1 MRSKCSF
8 LLLMVILLAGTSSAQ
23 EFRGRIQGNV
33 SDTTQAAIAGAAVII
48 TNTGTDVSTRRQTN
62 ESGHYLFD
70 LVVPGRYTV
79 TVEYPGFSKFVQE
92 NIALQ
97 QRGDVTVDAIMKAG
111 DIKDSVTVTAEAN
124 VVQFN
129 TGKLETTVDSRLTN
143 SVPQLYRT
151 PFLLAQLDPAVEP
164 NPGSTELMPYHSWG
178 PNAQRVGGGQT
189 YTADLQVD
197 GAPVGIGYK
206 TSYVPSPDM
215 VQEVNV
221 QQNAVDAEYGHS
233 AGSAI
238 SLTLKSGTNQW
249 HGTAFYQGQYPWANA
264 LEDRVYRT
272 VNLGRNHMYGG
283 TLGHPIIKNKLF
295 NFVAYEGWEQTDP
308 ATLVN
313 TLPTDLERM
322 GDFSQSLNNAGGLRT
337 IYDPWSTQTSADG
350 KTITRTPFP
359 GNVIPKDRIDSVAA
373 GYVSNLW
380 KPNGPGIGPYH
391 VNNYSVA
398 LPIKFPYK
406 NFSDRADYNVTDK
419 LRISGR
425 FSMFKTPVTSSNP
438 TGSDYFVSD
447 RGSNRDAKSVT
458 GDVTYM
464 LSPST
469 VINLRGDYH
478 SFIDQSNYATQFS
491 LDGWGKIFPNNDFY
505 KLVFQDPNVP
515 VQLPR
520 MSITGTD
527 GGTRNFNMGPGG
539 GYWNQKPTGNSFAA
553 KVAQQRGAHYLKAG
567 FETRGTRSPQGI
579 VLSNPGF
586 GFDARPT
593 SDTYVNPNTLLSGDG
608 FATFLLGAVS
618 PTNGGPSDW
627 DSSTTSMPVINFLTP
642 STRFYSGFLN
652 DDWKITRDLTLNLG
666 IRYEYE
672 MAWREEEDRSV
683 RPLDLTTP
691 IPEFQGANAPKIPD
705 VVKQFYTGPT
715 IYNGAF
721 QFTDSNNRGQ
731 WNAGSGTWSPRIGAA
746 YRINDK
752 TSVRAAYGRYVTPWI
767 SGTTDFN
774 NLTTPGY
781 TNYTGAPPLVQGVPQ
796 MHLANPFPASFP
808 VQPAY
813 QKTLGAYT
821 QLGDSTTYYEL
832 DRPRQKSDRFNFS
845 IQRQLPTGMVLDVT
859 YYLNRSS
866 FIFDTSRNLN
876 MVDPNIAYKSKD
888 AVNQQVPNPFYNV
901 LPVEKFP
908 GPLRY
913 QETVSISSLM
923 KPYPQYGDLNV
934 VDGQPGGN
942 LKYQSL
948 QIKLQK
954 NYSKG
959 YSFLFGYNYHNERD
973 ERFYNDI
980 AVYSQQYTWIDS
992 PASRHRLSLAGSW
1005 EIPFGKGRQ
1014 YASQSPRIVDALIG
1028 GWNLSPIISW
1038 RSGAFLQFDG
1048 MVANGDPRIDNP
1060 TPQRWFNTDVFS
1072 PLPAYTPR
1080 SNPWVYSGLTGPG
1093 YFNIDASLVKQFNI
1107 TERFRFALR
1116 MDSFNLL
1123 NSITWADPSTN
1134 VYSST
1139 FGQSTDILT
1148 NTHGRRTQLGLR
1160 VEF

>member
-1 MRSKCSF
+1 
-8 LLLMVILLAGTSSAQ
+8 
-23 EFRGRIQGNV
+23 
-33 SDTTQAAIAGAAVII
+33 
-48 TNTGTDVSTRRQTN
+48 
-62 ESGHYLFD
+62 
-70 LVVPGRYTV
+70 
-79 TVEYPGFSKFVQE
+79 
-92 NIALQ
+92 
-97 QRGDVTVDAIMKAG
+97 
-111 DIKDSVTVTAEAN
+111 
-124 VVQFN
+124 
-129 TGKLETTVDSRLTN
+129 
-143 SVPQLYRT
+143 
-151 PFLLAQLDPAVEP
+151 
-164 NPGSTELMPYHSWG
+164 
-178 PNAQRVGGGQT
+178 
-189 YTADLQVD
+189 
-197 GAPVGIGYK
+197 
-206 TSYVPSPDM
+206 
-215 VQEVNV
+215 
-221 QQNAVDAEYGHS
+221 
-233 AGSAI
+233 
-238 SLTLKSGTNQW
+238 
-249 HGTAFYQGQYPWANA
+249 
-264 LEDRVYRT
+264 
-272 VNLGRNHMYGG
+272 
-283 TLGHPIIKNKLF
+283 
-295 NFVAYEGWEQTDP
+295 
-308 ATLVN
+308 
-313 TLPTDLERM
+313 
-322 GDFSQSLNNAGGLRT
+322 
-337 IYDPWSTQTSADG
+337 
-350 KTITRTPFP
+350 
-359 GNVIPKDRIDSVAA
+359 
-373 GYVSNLW
+373 
-380 KPNGPGIGPYH
+380 
-391 VNNYSVA
+391 
-398 LPIKFPYK
+398 
-406 NFSDRADYNVTDK
+406 
-419 LRISGR
+419 
-425 FSMFKTPVTSSNP
+425 
-438 TGSDYFVSD
+438 
-447 RGSNRDAKSVT
+447 
-458 GDVTYM
+458 
-464 LSPST
+464 
-469 VINLRGDYH
+469 
-478 SFIDQSNYATQFS
+478 
-491 LDGWGKIFPNNDFY
+491 
-505 KLVFQDPNVP
+505 
-515 VQLPR
+515 

-553 KVAQQRGAHYLKAG
+553 KIAQQRGAHYLKAG

-642 STRFYSGFLN
+642 STRFYGGFLN

-666 IRYEYE
+666 LRYEYE

-821 QLGDSTTYYEL
+821 QLGDSTTYYQL

-876 MVDPNIAYKSKD
+876 MVDPNIAYKYKD

-1107 TERFRFALR
+1107 TERFRFALAHG
-1116 MDSFNLL
+1116 LL
-1123 NSITWADPSTN
+1123 QPAEFHHMGRSKYQCLLKHVRTIDGHSDEHARQANAIGSASR
-1134 VYSST
+1134 
-1139 FGQSTDILT
+1139 IL
-1148 NTHGRRTQLGLR
+1148 GRRGHTGLSPAYAAADTVIESLSR
-1160 VEF
+1160 SHLVCLSAG

>member
-1 MRSKCSF
+1 M
-8 LLLMVILLAGTSSAQ
+8 
-23 EFRGRIQGNV
+23 
-33 SDTTQAAIAGAAVII
+33 
-48 TNTGTDVSTRRQTN
+48 
-62 ESGHYLFD
+62 
-70 LVVPGRYTV
+70 
-79 TVEYPGFSKFVQE
+79 
-92 NIALQ
+92 
-97 QRGDVTVDAIMKAG
+97 
-111 DIKDSVTVTAEAN
+111 
-124 VVQFN
+124 
-129 TGKLETTVDSRLTN
+129 
-143 SVPQLYRT
+143 
-151 PFLLAQLDPAVEP
+151 
-164 NPGSTELMPYHSWG
+164 
-178 PNAQRVGGGQT
+178 
-189 YTADLQVD
+189 
-197 GAPVGIGYK
+197 
-206 TSYVPSPDM
+206 
-215 VQEVNV
+215 
-221 QQNAVDAEYGHS
+221 
-233 AGSAI
+233 
-238 SLTLKSGTNQW
+238 
-249 HGTAFYQGQYPWANA
+249 
-264 LEDRVYRT
+264 
-272 VNLGRNHMYGG
+272 
-283 TLGHPIIKNKLF
+283 
-295 NFVAYEGWEQTDP
+295 
-308 ATLVN
+308 
-313 TLPTDLERM
+313 
-322 GDFSQSLNNAGGLRT
+322 
-337 IYDPWSTQTSADG
+337 
-350 KTITRTPFP
+350 
-359 GNVIPKDRIDSVAA
+359 
-373 GYVSNLW
+373 
-380 KPNGPGIGPYH
+380 
-391 VNNYSVA
+391 
-398 LPIKFPYK
+398 
-406 NFSDRADYNVTDK
+406 
-419 LRISGR
+419 
-425 FSMFKTPVTSSNP
+425 
-438 TGSDYFVSD
+438 
-447 RGSNRDAKSVT
+447 
-458 GDVTYM
+458 
-464 LSPST
+464 
-469 VINLRGDYH
+469 
-478 SFIDQSNYATQFS
+478 
-491 LDGWGKIFPNNDFY
+491 
-505 KLVFQDPNVP
+505 
-515 VQLPR
+515 
-520 MSITGTD
+520 
-527 GGTRNFNMGPGG
+527 
-539 GYWNQKPTGNSFAA
+539 
-553 KVAQQRGAHYLKAG
+553 
-567 FETRGTRSPQGI
+567 
-579 VLSNPGF
+579 LSNPGF

-642 STRFYSGFLN
+642 STRFYGGFLN

-666 IRYEYE
+666 LRYEYE

-796 MHLANPFPASFP
+796 MHLSNPFPASFP

-821 QLGDSTTYYEL
+821 QLGDSTTYYQL

-866 FIFDTSRNLN
+866 FVFDTSRNMN
-876 MVDPNIAYKSKD
+876 MVDPNIAYKYKD

-973 ERFYNDI
+973 ERLYNDI